1 MIAGVFLPDNILLLG
16 GSGNLGSAIIQSNK
30 FKNIFYPKKNI
41 VNILKKK
48 KIVNFLIENKIQTII
63 HAAGLARVRDCEKFK
78 KKANKI
84 NIDGTN
90 NVVNSIIYIKKKL
103 NINILLI
110 YISSDAV
117 YSSING
123 YYKETDRLRPY
134 NHYGITKMKAEK
146 KVRRLK
152 KFIIIRTRFFNK
164 NKIPFKYSASNIFS
178 SSIEV
183 NRLVSYIKFL
193 IKKKFYGIINVGGK
207 RISDYDNYKKYKK
220 NLISCDKSK
229 IFKELDFV
237 IATDA
242 SLNINKLKNL

>member
-1 MIAGVFLPDNILLLG
+1 LIAGVFLPDNILLLG
-16 GSGNLGSAIIQSNK
+16 GSGNLGTAIIQSNK
-30 FKNIFYPKKNI
+30 FKNILYPKKNT
-41 VNILKKK
+41 VNILNKK
-48 KIVNFLIENKIQTII
+48 KIINFLIENKIQIII

-117 YSSING
+117 YSSTKGN
-123 YYKETDRLRPY
+123 YKEIDTLRPY

-164 NKIPFKYSASNIFS
+164 NKIPFKYSANNIFS

-183 NRLVSYIKFL
+183 NRLVSYIKLL

-207 RISDYDNYKKYKK
+207 RVSDYNNYKKYKK
-220 NLISCDKSK
+220 NLIKCDKSK
-229 IFKELDFV
+229 IFAEVNFV